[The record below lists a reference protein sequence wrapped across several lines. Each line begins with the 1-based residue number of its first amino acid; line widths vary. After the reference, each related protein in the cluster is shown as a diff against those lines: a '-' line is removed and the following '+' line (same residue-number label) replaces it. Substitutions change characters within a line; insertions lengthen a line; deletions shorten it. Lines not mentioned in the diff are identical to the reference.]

1 MARLLLKE
9 PGPAP
14 GPQKDMRMKKL
25 ILPALACLSI
35 WTATA
40 QTPLNETKTKPI
52 APLAKLSNA
61 QLIEEIKPKAGELVI
76 PYKKYKLP
84 NGLTIIIHEDHSD
97 PVVYVD
103 VTYHVGSARE
113 QQGRSGFAHFF
124 EHMMFQG
131 SKHVGD
137 EMHFKHISE
146 AGGELNGSTNF
157 DRTNYWEVLPSNNL
171 EMALWLEADRM
182 AFLLDSVTQ
191 PKFEVQ
197 RSTVK
202 NERGQR
208 YDNAPYGLIPEKLG
222 EALYPQGHPY
232 SWTTIGYIEDLNRVD
247 VNDLKRF
254 YMRWYGPNNATL
266 TVSGDVNPVQALLLA
281 EKYFGAIPMGPE
293 VKKQTVAP
301 VKLEATRY
309 ISYEDN
315 VKFPLL
321 KMDWPTVPAYSKDEA
336 ALEALAYVL
345 SGTKSSPFYIYFTK
359 EQRASQAF
367 VFNSSSELAGRF
379 EISLRG
385 NKDAKLADLEK
396 EARKVLSDWE
406 AKGFSDEELKKFK
419 AETQSNIYNGLTSVR
434 GKGANLAA
442 YQTFTGNPNY
452 LNYDLNRY
460 LKLTK
465 EDLIRVYTTYIKNQ
479 PCVIL
484 SCVPKGKSDLIAAPD
499 NWKMYDRKIETESAE
514 YTSLKPRITAEKFD
528 WSKKPVPGSRPVV
541 KAPAYWEEKMAN
553 GIQLIGSPESE
564 IPKVNILISVSAGH
578 RFENT
583 AKSGTAYLMSDLLN
597 ESTQLHTAEQISD
610 MLDKMGSS
618 IDVSAGNNEI
628 NFNITTLTTNLAAT
642 MKIAEELMMKPKFDT
657 AEFRRV
663 KKELTDMLTNQN
675 SQASPVADKV
685 FNKLL
690 YGNESVL
697 SVPMAGTLATVA
709 GITVDDVKN
718 YYDQKIVPSA
728 TKVVVIGAKKEDALK
743 VMTFLGN
750 WKKEGV
756 KSPAQKTNWPA
767 IAKTKI
773 YFVDKKGAAQSE
785 IRVGMPGNPYDATG
799 IYYKTTVTNYELAG
813 NFNSRLNSLLRETKG
828 YTYGLKSAFNGN
840 EYEGN
845 YVIFAGVRSNSTDSS
860 IYFIMDEVKKYAD
873 KGITA
878 QELDFTKSG
887 ISNSEARK
895 YETPEQKLGFL
906 KRLMDY
912 KLSPDFPAR
921 QNEVLESMT
930 VADINKVAKDTYK
943 YNNMII
949 VVVGDK
955 DTNLEKVKKLGYE
968 VEELSTEGEPVK

>member
-1 MARLLLKE
+1 
-9 PGPAP
+9 
-14 GPQKDMRMKKL
+14 MKKITL
-25 ILPALACLSI
+25 ALLACISI
-35 WTATA
+35 HAATA
-40 QTPLNETKTKPI
+40 QAPVSKTPKILDPV
-52 APLAKLSNA
+52 AKISKA
-61 QLIEEIKPKAGELVI
+61 QLVEEVKAKAGELVI

-137 EMHFKHISE
+137 EMHFKSISA

-157 DRTNYWEVLPSNNL
+157 DRTNYWEVIPSNNV

-197 RSTVK
+197 RATVK

-208 YDNAPYGLIPEKLG
+208 YDNAPYGLIPEKIG

-266 TVSGDVNPVQALLLA
+266 TISGDVNSTQALMMA
-281 EKYFGAIPMGPE
+281 EKYFGSIPMGPE
-293 VKKQTVAP
+293 VKKQMVES
-301 VKLEATRY
+301 VKLPENRY

-315 VKFPLL
+315 VKFPML
-321 KMDWPTVPAYSKDEA
+321 KMDWPTVPAYHKDEA
-336 ALEALAYVL
+336 ALDALAYIL
-345 SGTKSSPFYIYFTK
+345 SGSKSSPFYIHFTK
-359 EQRASQAF
+359 EQRASQMF
-367 VFNSSSELAGRF
+367 VFNSASELSGRF

-406 AKGFSDEELKKFK
+406 SKGISDDDLKKFK
-419 AETQSNIYNGLTSVR
+419 AETQSDYYNGLTSVR
-434 GKGANLAA
+434 GKGSRLAA
-442 YQTFTGNPNY
+442 YQTFTGNANY

-460 LKLTK
+460 LKLSK
-465 EDLIRVYTTYIKNQ
+465 EDLIRVYNTYIKNQ
-479 PCVIL
+479 PCLVL

-499 NWKMYDRKIETESAE
+499 NWKMYERKIETESTE
-514 YTSLKPRITAEKFD
+514 YTSLKPRVTEEKFD
-528 WSKKPVPGSRPVV
+528 WSKRPAAQSRPVV

-553 GIQLIGSPESE
+553 GVQLIGSPESE
-564 IPKVNILISVSAGH
+564 IPKVNILISISAGH
-578 RFENT
+578 RYEDA
-583 AKSGTAYLMSDLLN
+583 AKSGTAYIMADLLN

-618 IDVSAGNNEI
+618 IDVSAGNNEVS
-628 NFNITTLTTNLAAT
+628 FNITTLTSNLAAT

-663 KKELTDMLTNQN
+663 KKELVDMLTNQN
-675 SQASPVADKV
+675 SQAGPVADKV

-690 YGNESVL
+690 YGNGHVL
-697 SVPMAGTLATVA
+697 SVPMTGTLATVA
-709 GITVDDVKN
+709 GITIDDVKD
-718 YYDQKIVPSA
+718 YYNKRILPA
-728 TKVVVIGAKKEDALK
+728 AAKVVVIGAPKDAALK
-743 VMTFLGN
+743 ELAFLRN
-750 WKKEGV
+750 WKKEGT
-756 KSPAQKTNWPA
+756 KSTIPPTVWPS

-785 IRVGMPGNPYDATG
+785 IRVGMPANPYDATG
-799 IYYKTTVTNYELAG
+799 IYYKTTVANYELGG

-828 YTYGLKSAFNGN
+828 YTYGLKSSFNGN
-840 EYEGN
+840 EFEGN

-860 IYFIMDEVKKYAD
+860 IYFIMDEVKKYTD

-878 QELDFTKSG
+878 EELDFTKNG
-887 ISNSEARK
+887 ISNSEARN
-895 YETPEQKLGFL
+895 YETPFQKLAFL

-912 KLSPDFPAR
+912 KLSPDFPAK
-921 QNEVLESMT
+921 QNAVLESMT
-930 VADINKVAKDTYK
+930 VADINKVAKDAYK

-968 VEELSTEGEPVK
+968 VEELSTEGEGVK